1 MEKAWDSKTLAGF
14 RTTEV
19 IWLEYTDICNVT
31 DPYLLSYDQGV
42 SVRLLI
48 NFIVYL
54 TNELTFTGPQIV
66 KTLTNLRGVIIIHG
80 GDASAFHSDALSVAR
95 RSVRNTHSSLFA
107 QSVLIEEPNKPVVQL
122 PICVE
127 FMDLFR
133 ELYWIKGN
141 KTNKMV
147 YIASMIA
154 FLRGLRISNVAATGS
169 KNHDHRYYLRSI
181 HLEIEQGIVFVH
193 AWKNFGCP
201 PIFSIK
207 LVCESSKTHGPTL
220 KKKTV
225 APIVM
230 IAGVGSPHEQLL
242 MSDLVTW
249 LDISGMIH
257 PHDLLFARI
266 DIPLGRKTPT
276 KRNLQS
282 KDVADAIKLVAQ
294 RFNLSPSQFS
304 TRSLRIGANCEL
316 TVQGSTDGQR
326 MNCLD
331 HVTLD
336 SNLRY
341 MRALHSDPTPLSQG
355 GSLTMD
361 NVKKMARFL

>member
-1 MEKAWDSKTLAGF
+1 
-14 RTTEV
+14 
-19 IWLEYTDICNVT
+19 
-31 DPYLLSYDQGV
+31 LL
-42 SVRLLI
+42 R
-48 NFIVYL
+48 
-54 TNELTFTGPQIV
+54 
-66 KTLTNLRGVIIIHG
+66 TLTNLRGIIIING

-95 RSVRNTHSSLFA
+95 RSVRNIHASLFA
-107 QSVLIEEPNKPVVQL
+107 QSVLIEEPNTPVVQL
-122 PICVE
+122 PVCVE
-127 FMDLFR
+127 FMELFR
-133 ELYWIKGN
+133 ERFWTNGN

-169 KNHDHRYYLRSI
+169 KGHDHRYYLRSVF
-181 HLEIEQGIVFVH
+181 LEIEQGIVLVQ
-193 AWKNFGCP
+193 AWKDFGCP
-201 PIFSIK
+201 PVFSVK
-207 LVCESSKTHGPTL
+207 LVCESSKTHGPSL
-220 KKKTV
+220 MKKTV

-242 MSDLVTW
+242 MSDFVTW
-249 LDISGMIH
+249 LDISGMVH

-266 DIPLGRKTPT
+266 DTPLGRKTPT
-276 KRNLQS
+276 KKDLQS

-294 RFNLSPSQFS
+294 QFNLNPAQFS

-331 HVTLD
+331 HVTLE

-355 GSLTMD
+355 GTLTMD
-361 NVKKMARFL
+361 NVKKMARYL